1 MPLLQ
6 TAFYVAVGFAAGL
19 IYRRYRDEDQ
29 ELGEGQ
35 VVVKAPTKLP
45 EPKPTSSATEDIP
58 VAEAADLAKPAK
70 KKSKKHKPA
79 AASTTKDDLTKIKG
93 IGKVFAQRFY
103 DAGIMTYADLA
114 GITPEAAREIS
125 GLKDWQAADP
135 ADWIAQAQALS

>member
-1 MPLLQ
+1 MPILQ

-19 IYRRYRDEDQ
+19 IYRRYRDEDATLEEEQ
-29 ELGEGQ
+29 I
-35 VVVKAPTKLP
+35 VVNAPSQLP
-45 EPKPTSSATEDIP
+45 EPEAASSDAEEIP
-58 VAEAADLAKPAK
+58 VAEVAPPAKPVKKAEKKAEPAAD
-70 KKSKKHKPA
+70 A
-79 AASTTKDDLTKIKG
+79 AAKDDLTKIKG

-103 DAGIMTYADLA
+103 EAGILTYADLA